1 MPKDTVRELRINLI
15 SKTIPNL
22 FWGAA
27 LGAGSSPGWEVRQG
41 SWCAPQIVACWG
53 TCFDVGWWES
63 GAISYLARLSLTRGV
78 ALLPK
83 SQGRLCR
90 RPLPP
95 GWNPHAAF
103 SVPWLC
109 FRAVSVAKRKGR
121 IRRLGH
127 FHFFGWGQKAEC
139 FCPVTQAERARR
151 LVWGVGGRHCL
162 VVTRELHGSAP
173 LEAGVTGSSS

>member
-27 LGAGSSPGWEVRQG
+27 LGAGSSPGWEGRQG
-41 SWCAPQIVACWG
+41 SWCAPQIVAGWG
-53 TCFDVGWWES
+53 TCCDVGWWES

-90 RPLPP
+90 RPVLPGGTP
-95 GWNPHAAF
+95 MLHFQYLGY
-103 SVPWLC
+103 
-109 FRAVSVAKRKGR
+109 VSGQYQLPKGR
-121 IRRLGH
+121 EGLDAWDIFIFLD
-127 FHFFGWGQKAEC
+127 
-139 FCPVTQAERARR
+139 
-151 LVWGVGGRHCL
+151 GVRKL
-162 VVTRELHGSAP
+162 NAF
-173 LEAGVTGSSS
+173 AQ